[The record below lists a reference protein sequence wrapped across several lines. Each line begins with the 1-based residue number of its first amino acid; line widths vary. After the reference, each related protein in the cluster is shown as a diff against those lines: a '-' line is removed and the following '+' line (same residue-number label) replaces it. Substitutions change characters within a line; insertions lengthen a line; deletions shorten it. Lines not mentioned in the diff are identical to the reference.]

1 LIAAPHAQYPRE
13 GKSIRREEG
22 MNDVRHE
29 PPINEILRD
38 PLTRLLMAR
47 DGVDEASLRRL
58 LRQMSKRLRREPERI
73 VA

>member
-1 LIAAPHAQYPRE
+1 M
-13 GKSIRREEG
+13 S
-22 MNDVRHE
+22 DVRRE

-47 DGVDEASLRRL
+47 DGVDEAALRRL
-58 LRQMSKRLRREPERI
+58 LRQMSRRLMREPEKI